1 MCRSLSWTYTSER
14 LNQRD
19 MNKSEENTADKNLKD
34 TSPSLPQSA
43 PLTTNPQ
50 VINPVKPIPEHME
63 VAAIED
69 KAFERLSL
77 LYQENAKVA
86 AIFWEWRNKIIT
98 YFAASIV
105 ALFTLAGW
113 LYQQKPGR
121 LISFPLFIGSIL
133 SLVLTY
139 LDDRNGEILKASYK
153 CGKDIEIELLKTKG
167 GEGLIKTGNS
177 IFKLIGEAYPHDQSP
192 EDAISSRKGITYTK
206 VLRVTFILISILLGV
221 LGAVNLIWPNLL

>member
-1 MCRSLSWTYTSER
+1 
-14 LNQRD
+14 
-19 MNKSEENTADKNLKD
+19 MNKSEENTADKNIKD
-34 TSPSLPQSA
+34 AVPPLPQSA
-43 PLTTNPQ
+43 PLTKNPQ
-50 VINPVKPIPEHME
+50 VPVNTVKPTPEQTE
-63 VAAIED
+63 LAAIED
-69 KAFERLSL
+69 KEFERLSL

-121 LISFPLFIGSIL
+121 LVSFPLFIGSML
-133 SLVLTY
+133 SFVLTY

-167 GEGLIKTGNS
+167 GGSLIKTGNS
-177 IFKLIGEAYPHDQSP
+177 IFKLIGEAHPHDQSS
-192 EDAISSRKGITYTK
+192 DNAVSYRKGITYTK
-206 VLRVTFILISILLGV
+206 VLRVTFILISIVLGV

>member
-1 MCRSLSWTYTSER
+1 
-14 LNQRD
+14 
-19 MNKSEENTADKNLKD
+19 MNKSEENIKD
-34 TSPSLPQSA
+34 AVPPLPQSA
-43 PLTTNPQ
+43 PLTTNLQ
-50 VINPVKPIPEHME
+50 VPINTLKPVPEHSE
-63 VAAIED
+63 ALAIED

-121 LISFPLFIGSIL
+121 FISFPLFIGSIL

-153 CGKDIEIELLKTKG
+153 CGKDVEIELLKTKG
-167 GEGLIKTGNS
+167 GESLIKTGNS
-177 IFKLIGEAYPHDQSP
+177 IFKLIGEAHFHDKPS
-192 EDAISSRKGITYTK
+192 DNAIPYRTYTT
-206 VLRVTFILISILLGV
+206 VLRVTFTLISILLGV
-221 LGAVNLIWPNLL
+221 LGAVNLICPNLL